1 MAQLLN
7 KLAHAGPDAKCYIT
21 CGNLPATLG
30 PETLNQRPYTTIRGH
45 IYNQQVDLL
54 LPDEI
59 CELVQNR
66 LSEQL
71 KPLQYHRIFM
81 GLKDILEKE
90 FYNNYI
96 RQGNIL
102 LLSDGR
108 IDVDDVYCLYDGTLY
123 LFLKKDTYEKAGLV
137 GKQAAFGGRKKERW
151 VIELNLREPH
161 MIHGRKAFDRL
172 VWSFTNVFK
181 QQNAWLFC
189 DLQQEAINP
198 SAAPSEP
205 TVKGLTLPT
214 VIRTITPTITNS
226 STPIK
231 LASFAHTI
239 PTKDSTEYT
248 RTVFYDWATS
258 LHEWLALV
266 SINADRLNITD
277 SIDPLLSRY
286 EPLTD
291 DDNII
296 TSTTSTS
303 EYKLQGKIS
312 KISWRG
318 FIPAEYISK
327 IFSIVQEVVARDQWY
342 SITVHGFQNAPIS
355 WKGRQHSAVGGGMG
369 GENLYTIFRLP
380 EGNNTSSVGG
390 RNSGGDDGD
399 DVMGGMG
406 ITEGVNEKIVGS
418 KYIMWEVVGGRDE
431 FS

>member
-21 CGNLPATLG
+21 CGTLPATLG

-45 IYNQQVDLL
+45 VYNQQVDLL

-59 CELVQNR
+59 CELVQSR
-66 LSEQL
+66 LNEQL

-90 FYNNYI
+90 FYNHYI

-108 IDVDDVYCLYDGTLY
+108 IDVDDVYCLYDGKLY
-123 LFLKKDTYEKAGLV
+123 LFLKKETYEKAGLV
-137 GKQAAFGGRKKERW
+137 GKQATFGGRKKERW
-151 VIELNLREPH
+151 VIETNLREPY

-181 QQNAWLFC
+181 QQKAWLFC
-189 DLQQEAINP
+189 DLHQEAITP

-205 TVKGLTLPT
+205 TVKGLTPPT
-214 VIRTITPTITNS
+214 VLRTITPKTTNPQ
-226 STPIK
+226 TPIK
-231 LASFAHTI
+231 LATFAHTI
-239 PTKDSTEYT
+239 PTKSSTEYT
-248 RTVFYDWATS
+248 RTIFYDWATS

-266 SINADRLNITD
+266 SINADRLNTTD

-286 EPLTD
+286 EPPTD
-291 DDNII
+291 DSSVI
-296 TSTTSTS
+296 TTTTSAFDDKT
-303 EYKLQGKIS
+303 QGKIS

-318 FIPAEYISK
+318 FVPAEYISR
-327 IFSIVQEVVARDQWY
+327 IFSIVQEAVTRDQWY

-369 GENLYTIFRLP
+369 GENLYTLLRFAGKNDPDAVEMRSC
-380 EGNNTSSVGG
+380 E
-390 RNSGGDDGD
+390 DGD

-406 ITEGVNEKIVGS
+406 VTQGVDEKIVGS